1 MATNKVNT
9 KLNTTYAANL
19 SAVSGNKSTP
29 QATQLLKNISAA
41 DMSYA
46 GNAGQLP
53 ITSKL
58 PTNVGNL
65 KTPSYMNSAAV
76 IGVGGGSVGKVTN
89 EGVIIG
95 GGAIN
100 STFNNISGSGVKATN
115 DLSYTSNLLKNQL
128 SAVKTPAASTAA
140 TPAPS
145 TPVQEQ
151 QPTTKIDSYEEFLEK
166 QKDGYKDTLDKTN
179 QLIEEQKQAA
189 LQNAETA
196 RQRSIVDARSSYE
209 QNKATYGANAEALA
223 AMGLSGSGYGDYI
236 NSQAYAQ
243 QRADTQNANVVAEVA
258 RMTAES
264 EANQNK
270 LSAEMS
276 YAENISQTD
285 AALAQYKQQ
294 QADKKDSNY
303 VSLLDLANKGNYTKE
318 QLAQL
323 GAQYGL
329 SDEQIATLQSA
340 ADKQSADKSSSY
352 YAELLTYAN
361 NGAYSADQLQQ
372 LGSQYGLDAAQI
384 KSLTD
389 AATTYKNNK
398 QNEKFNQLLNSS
410 DTSGFDAIK
419 SARDN
424 GEITAEQ
431 YNKLVT
437 SYQSYY
443 YDLYSQ
449 SVDADF
455 TMVNTSDIDNAY
467 NRGYITKAQYDKL
480 KDKYNSGVVSAIT
493 AASIFYANGNQ
504 IDEKTGQ
511 AAMDELMNTGWLTD
525 ENKKKLQSLYDS
537 TYNDDDGGCYAM
549 GTLITI
555 DDGSQVP
562 VENLK
567 EGDNILVFNHFT
579 GEIDT
584 APILFMY
591 HEGKKNYNV
600 LKLHFSN
607 AADIEILYGHGFFDV
622 DLNKYI
628 LIKSEN
634 VQDYIGHRFYHVAKT
649 DGGSVIEIISL
660 TGYEEYEAE
669 TECYCAVTTK
679 HLNCVANGILT
690 IPDDQNRQP
699 QDVIGFCNLFDLDE
713 NHKVDAEKMA
723 ADIEKFGVFLH
734 DDFCQMVPDHTDI
747 SDLFFGIGGEYI
759 KVAFGKGL
767 LSMEKLSAF
776 IGIGADHR
784 NEQNKQ

>member
-1 MATNKVNT
+1 MINNKPNN
-9 KLNTTYAANL
+9 KFTYAANL
-19 SAVSGNKSTP
+19 SDGGKVAARLP
-29 QATQLLKNISAA
+29 QRFQNVAIPDT
-41 DMSYA
+41 SYA
-46 GNAGQLP
+46 GNLR
-53 ITSKL
+53 
-58 PTNVGNL
+58 
-65 KTPSYMNSAAV
+65 TPSLRNGAV
-76 IGVGGGSVGKVTN
+76 IGMGGGTVGKITN
-89 EGVIIG
+89 EGVIVG

-100 STFNNISGSGVKATN
+100 STFNNISSSKEVAANN
-115 DLSYTSNLLKNQL
+115 DLSYASNLLKNQL
-128 SAVKTPAASTAA
+128 STVKTPTASTAA
-140 TPAPS
+140 TTTTS
-145 TPVQEQ
+145 TPTTTQEQ
-151 QPTTKIDSYEEFLEK
+151 ASTDKIDSYEEFLEK
-166 QKDGYKDTLDKTN
+166 QKDTHKETLDKTN

-189 LQNAETA
+189 IQNAETS
-196 RQRSIVDARSSYE
+196 RQRSIADARSSYE
-209 QNKATYGANAEALA
+209 QNKASYGANAEALA
-223 AMGLSGSGYGDYI
+223 AMGLSGSGYSDHI
-236 NSQAYAQ
+236 NAQAYAQ
-243 QRADTQNANVVAEVA
+243 QRADTQNANAVAEVA

-264 EANQNK
+264 EASQGK

-276 YAENISQTD
+276 YADNVAQTD

-294 QADKKDSNY
+294 QADKQESTYLN
-303 VSLLDLANKGNYTKE
+303 LLDLANKGNYSKE
-318 QLAQL
+318 QLQQL

-329 SDEQIATLQSA
+329 SDEQLKTLQSA
-340 ADKQSADKSSSY
+340 ADKQVEDKGNAY
-352 YAELLTYAN
+352 YSELLNYAN
-361 NGAYSADQLQQ
+361 NGAYTAEQLQQ
-372 LGSQYGLDAAQI
+372 LGTGYGLNAAQVQ
-384 KSLTD
+384 SLTD
-389 AATTYKNNK
+389 AATAYKTNK
-398 QNEKFNQLLNSS
+398 QNEKYNQLLNSS
-410 DTSGFDAIK
+410 DTSGFDALK

-424 GEITAEQ
+424 GEITAKQ
-431 YNKLVT
+431 YNDLVT

-449 SVDADF
+449 SVDSDF
-455 TMVNTSDIDNAY
+455 TLVNTSDIDSAY
-467 NRGYITKAQYDKL
+467 NKGYITKAQYDKL

-504 IDEKTGQ
+504 IDAKTGQ

-525 ENKKKLQSLYDS
+525 ENKEKLKSLYDS
-537 TYNDDDGGCYAM
+537 TYNDDDDGGCYAT
-549 GTLITI
+549 GTLITVA
-555 DDGSQVP
+555 DGSQVP
-562 VENLK
+562 VEKLK
-567 EGDNILVFNHFT
+567 EGDNILVFNHYT
-579 GEIDT
+579 GKIDT

-591 HEGKKNYNV
+591 HEGKKNYDV
-600 LKLHFSN
+600 LKLQFSN

-634 VQDYIGHRFYHVAKT
+634 VKDYIGHRFYHIEKT
-649 DGGSVIEIISL
+649 DGGDVIEIISL
-660 TGYEEYEAE
+660 TGYEEYKAE

-679 HLNCVANGILT
+679 HLNCVANGILS

-723 ADIEKFGVFLH
+723 ADIEKYGVFSY